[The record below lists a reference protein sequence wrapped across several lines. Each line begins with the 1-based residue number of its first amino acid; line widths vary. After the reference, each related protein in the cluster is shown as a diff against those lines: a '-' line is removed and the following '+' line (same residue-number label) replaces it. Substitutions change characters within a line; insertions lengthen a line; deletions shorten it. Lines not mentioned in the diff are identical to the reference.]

1 MPHRQAGISRRG
13 FLTGGIVA
21 FTSMFMPRSE
31 GSETEFYLPV
41 GPQTAEA
48 AEAAKTG
55 DNDGQTPAITIDV
68 VDRHGVGIYV
78 YDISQGAERAAEFPL
93 ERMWVTVSVAGGS
106 RGSVSGY
113 TDETGKVILDVRSLS
128 DEYDDI
134 AIPAEYEGCA
144 VFDARVVV
152 QARGYRSVMVAKTHL
167 MTPCAYSIPTRPADD
182 IPYLESLAFDGWD
195 VLFTRDSFPVS
206 TENDIKHRLEGY
218 LYSPMDQMCTL
229 TLLSKKGG
237 LLVELSSKQIMVKT
251 CEDGVPFDFDDFFLL
266 AGHQACVPYWCEG
279 TTWLKFEFESSGQ
292 IFMQQIGLSGRPALF
307 AEEETRWKRDQGL
320 SLFRYDQSA
329 FNLFSFP
336 DTDDWPY
343 PIRGTSISLVPPF
356 TPGGLILSVNSHG
369 LVMVGYRCGSVASN
383 MYDGQG
389 WKDAS
394 FECSLE
400 NFDKYVDNL
409 KSRFNSYN
417 SARANAWS
425 GQRPCKFPGSQV
437 IEKRGAFTFSKYFEG
452 YLRAMVDVEE
462 LKKGVM
468 KPEGLDPKDIVW
480 KEGALCFSGNVE
492 LGYCYTAQAM
502 LFYIPVYYG
511 FNVSGKFGAGFDFK
525 ASTWGGTIAQI
536 FEGLEIAP
544 SVDVQVRFCITA
556 GVSAGIGINGLAT
569 VGLRAAFNFSIGY
582 FLYTNEDDV
591 PEGRDRHRVLVG
603 VSFGI
608 SLVVQIACFKWS
620 GDLYK
625 PLDKPDWV
633 DTWHLNSASSGDR
646 MLTAV
651 SEGRDY
657 YIHQLAD
664 RYAANGARTIT
675 PETINDVILDELQI
689 VGADELMRS
698 REFTAAPEALS
709 FQIQNAD
716 ALSAATG
723 LDPES
728 DASASLVPVEFS
740 RGAFAGASPY
750 TYVGD
755 WAGVGDLM
763 ASAGEIGGTPF
774 GGVRVTSDRVI
785 GGTVFSGS
793 RCKVFYDGDGPYV
806 LRIANVDYGGE
817 VRPRVTWSRFAN
829 NAWSEPQPVDFP
841 VPEGSDLPG
850 IEKRL
855 DMYDY
860 DFDAV
865 QVGAGQRSLYFL
877 IVSGARGCGDATSL
891 TDATTHVVTLY
902 QMFYSP
908 GSVSP
913 GGRATTWRVG
923 TDKHKFSVIEPRL
936 SVYEKEW
943 PTMSY
948 SAVMGT
954 YMLGRADAPTSSTNY
969 LGHVFAPHGAAAQP
983 VTVTYTRNAPFY
995 GSETAHGVPMAGGF
1009 DACADVSSLAGVDA
1023 SAAEIHYRLPALSTG
1038 ALNSRLEVSD
1048 WAVAWRASGDG
1059 GLSYTAS
1066 YSEVGLYTLDDPV
1079 TSLGSLSDGVFI
1091 GARNGAAGA
1100 GDDDSC
1106 RHPQL
1111 VEVDFGC
1118 TLDETGAPSVSP
1130 IGPKEGAP
1138 SAFVVSNSGNYL
1150 IYYENKENEST
1161 RLFNRDGSIE
1171 AEETTSYYF
1180 LKALARVKGTD
1191 GSYLFS
1197 KPFVF
1202 AELDHP
1208 VEELRAATTAAN
1220 GSAVLVATRIRS
1232 LDDSIAELHDIRV
1245 PLVTAL
1251 SSLSL
1256 MANDP
1261 FAMAGEKAEFTVLVR
1276 NDGNIVVTE
1285 ATFALYLEDGATPVS
1300 TCRINFTDAEQ
1311 AELNAASCSAK
1322 DYDTELLAAG
1332 LASNPLADAEVA
1344 SSMLVPGYG
1353 GSYKVRFDI
1362 PEDWSGKKNV
1372 YVKVIGCTPLEV
1384 QAADLAAGSDD
1395 IRFCALADERC
1406 PRVEVEFRAPTGG
1419 VSPRHLSAKMVGVD
1433 DDGNATPSD
1442 PDDTSGSGD
1451 AGGSAASGGLGASTM
1466 RGGSGGRS
1474 VPNTGDSADRKLPA
1488 AVAALG
1494 AVALAYSRRREEN
1507 ERWE

>member
-13 FLTGGIVA
+13 FLAGGVIA
-21 FTSMFMPRSE
+21 FTSMFLPRSE

-41 GPQTAEA
+41 GAQTAEA
-48 AEAAKTG
+48 AEAG
-55 DNDGQTPAITIDV
+55 DSGEQAPAITIDV
-68 VDRHGVGIYV
+68 VDRHSVGIYV

-93 ERMWVTVSVAGGS
+93 ERMWVTVSAADGG

-128 DEYDDI
+128 DEYDD
-134 AIPAEYEGCA
+134 AATPAEYEGCA

-182 IPYLESLAFDGWD
+182 TPYLESLAFDGWD
-195 VLFTRDSFPVS
+195 VLFTRDSFPIS
-206 TENDIKHRLEGY
+206 AENDIKHRLEGY
-218 LYSPMDQMCTL
+218 LYSPMDQKCTL

-251 CEDGVPFDFDDFFLL
+251 CEDGVPFDFDDFFLH

-292 IFMQQIGLSGRPALF
+292 TFMQEIGLSGRPALF
-307 AEEETRWKRDQGL
+307 DEEETRWKRDQGL

-329 FNLFSFP
+329 FDLFSFP

-356 TPGGLILSVNSHG
+356 TPSGLILSVNSHG

-383 MYDGQG
+383 MNDGQG

-417 SARANAWS
+417 NARANAWS

-468 KPEGLDPKDIVW
+468 KPEGLDPRDIVW

-511 FNVSGKFGAGFDFK
+511 FSVSGKFGAGFDFK

-536 FEGLEIAP
+536 FEGLEITP
-544 SVDVQVRFCITA
+544 SADVQVRFCITA

-664 RYAANGARTIT
+664 RYASNGAQPIT
-675 PETINDVILDELQI
+675 PETFNNIILDELQI
-689 VGADELMRS
+689 VGAEELMRS
-698 REFTAAPEALS
+698 RELTAAPEALS

-716 ALSAATG
+716 ALTATVG

-740 RGAFAGASPY
+740 RGAFSGASPY
-750 TYVGD
+750 AYVGEWD
-755 WAGVGDLM
+755 GAGDLT
-763 ASAGEIGGTPF
+763 ASAEGIGGTPF
-774 GGVRVTSDRVI
+774 GGVRVSSDRVI

-806 LRIANVDYGGE
+806 LRIANVDYDGE

-841 VPEGSDLPG
+841 VSEGSDLPG

-877 IVSGARGCGDATSL
+877 IVSGARPDGDATSL
-891 TDATTHVVTLY
+891 ADATTHVVTLY

-923 TDKHKFSVIEPRL
+923 TDKHRFSVIEPRL

-954 YMLGRADAPTSSTNY
+954 YMLGRADAPTSCTNY
-969 LGHVFAPHGAAAQP
+969 LGHVFVPHGTAAHP
-983 VTVTYTRNAPFY
+983 VTLTYTRNAPFY
-995 GSETAHGVPMAGGF
+995 GSETAHSVAIAGGF
-1009 DACADVSSLAGVDA
+1009 GTSGDAAALTADAETSAGK
-1023 SAAEIHYRLPALSTG
+1023 IHYRLPALSTG

-1048 WAVAWRASGDG
+1048 WAVEWSAASDG
-1059 GLSYTAS
+1059 ALSYTAR

-1079 TSLGSLSDGVFI
+1079 VSLGSLSDGVFI
-1091 GARNGAAGA
+1091 GTRSGGAES
-1100 GDDDSC
+1100 GDDASC

-1118 TLDETGAPSVSP
+1118 TLDDTSAPSVSP
-1130 IGPKEGAP
+1130 VGPSVGTP

-1150 IYYENKENEST
+1150 IYYENKENESSQ
-1161 RLFNRDGSIE
+1161 LFNSDGSIE
-1171 AEETTSYYF
+1171 AEETSSYYF

-1220 GSAVLVATRIRS
+1220 GSAVLVATRVRS

-1285 ATFALYLEDGATPVS
+1285 ATFALYLEGASTPAS
-1300 TCRINFTDAEQ
+1300 TCRINFADAEQ
-1311 AELNAASCSAK
+1311 AELNAATCSAK

-1332 LASNPLADAEVA
+1332 SASNPLADAEVA
-1344 SSMLVPGYG
+1344 SSMLVPGYE
-1353 GSYKVRFDI
+1353 GSYKVRFGI
-1362 PEDWSGKKNV
+1362 PGDWSGKKNV
-1372 YVKVIGCTPLEV
+1372 YVKVIGCTPLEM
-1384 QAADLAAGSDD
+1384 QAADLTATSDD

-1406 PRVEVEFRAPTGG
+1406 PRVEVEFRAPTGD
-1419 VSPRHLSAKMVGVD
+1419 VSPEHLSAKMVEVGE
-1433 DDGNATPSD
+1433 DGGASPSD
-1442 PDDTSGSGD
+1442 CGDTGASGTSGGSVASTGRSGSG
-1451 AGGSAASGGLGASTM
+1451 GV
-1466 RGGSGGRS
+1466 S
-1474 VPNTGDSADRKLPA
+1474 VPNTGDSAGYKLPA

-1494 AVALAYSRRREEN
+1494 AAALAYSRRREEI
-1507 ERWE
+1507 ERGE